1 MNSVSSL
8 RLLLPFAAGYF
19 LSFLLRNLN
28 AVISPELTQEVGLSS
43 ADLGLLTSTYFFTFA
58 LFQLPLGVLLDR
70 YGPQRVE
77 SILLLIAALGCVWFS
92 FGAHLPELIIARAL
106 IGLGVSAC
114 LMGSF
119 KVLALWYP
127 KEKLASL
134 NATIM
139 VAGGLGALAATTP
152 LVWFANA
159 LGWRGMFLALAAI
172 TSIVA
177 IAIFLTPKRSAES
190 ADDSLN
196 AQLKALK
203 QILKSRIF
211 WTYAPM
217 TATSL
222 GAFVALQGLWAV
234 PWLMTTNGMTREMAA
249 FHMLL
254 TTIAM
259 ICGWLATATLLGP
272 LRRLSITPGSFMT
285 ICNLGGLIFMMLIWL
300 DWGES
305 HILWFIRGV
314 FYAVGNIAFA
324 ELTSRFP
331 STLAGRVNTA
341 LNFVTFVGAFAV
353 QIGYGAVLQILST
366 FGVSLS
372 AAHYVTFGILIA
384 LQFLG
389 LAWYLIQI
397 KKLQRPA

>member
-1 MNSVSSL
+1 MSAL

-28 AVISPELTQEVGLSS
+28 AVISPELTHEVGLSS
-43 ADLGLLTSTYFFTFA
+43 SDLGLLTSAYFFTFA

-77 SILLLIAALGCVWFS
+77 SVLLLIAALGCVWFS
-92 FGAHLPELIIARAL
+92 FAAHLPELIIARAL

-114 LMGSF
+114 LMASF

-177 IAIFLTPKRSAES
+177 IAIFLTPKRSAEV
-190 ADDSLN
+190 ADDSLSG
-196 AQLKALK
+196 QLKALN
-203 QILKSRIF
+203 QILKSRVF

-254 TTIAM
+254 TTVAM

-272 LRRLSITPGSFMT
+272 LRRLSITPGAFMT
-285 ICNLGGLIFMMLIWL
+285 ICNLGGLILMLMIWL
-300 DWGES
+300 DWGDS
-305 HILWFIRGV
+305 RILWFVRGV

-331 STLAGRVNTA
+331 SALAGRVNTA

-353 QIGYGAVLQILST
+353 QIGYG
-366 FGVSLS
+366 VSLQFLS
-372 AAHYVTFGILIA
+372 LVGMSLSGAHYVTFGILIA

-389 LAWYLIQI
+389 LLWYLIQI
-397 KKLQRPA
+397 KKLPRPV